1 MLISTATIA
10 GTLIIDGSFGG
21 TISMWGKEVRLS
33 RIMRD
38 GRILCVPMDHGLTDG
53 PIRGIEDIEAAV
65 ERVAKGGATCSVLH
79 KGMIKAL
86 RRPHLPVLMHL
97 SASTSLGPEPNRKV
111 RVGDVIE
118 AVRLG
123 ADGVSVHVNVGGE
136 PSEPDM
142 LVKLGEVAAE
152 ADELGMPLLA
162 MMYARGP
169 NVRDRYDPHLIAH
182 VARVGAEL
190 GADIVKVPYT
200 GDPDTFRMVTAGV
213 SVPVII
219 AGGPKMKDDM
229 DVLRMVAGAMEA
241 GAAGV
246 AFGRNIFQ
254 HEAPD
259 RMVRAIASVIFEGQ
273 GPEEAARHLR

>member
-1 MLISTATIA
+1 
-10 GTLIIDGSFGG
+10 
-21 TISMWGKEVRLS
+21 MWGKEVRLS
-33 RIMRD
+33 RIIRE
-38 GRILCVPMDHGLTDG
+38 GKILCVPMDHGLTDG
-53 PIRGIEDIEAAV
+53 PIRGIENVERAV
-65 ERVAKGGATCSVLH
+65 ERVSSGGATCVVLH

-86 RRPHLPVLMHL
+86 KGAHLPVLMHL

-111 RVGDVIE
+111 RVGDVLE

-142 LVKLGEVAAE
+142 LIKLGEVASE

-169 NVRDRYDPHLIAH
+169 NVSDKYDPNLIAH

-200 GDPDTFRMVTAGV
+200 GDPDTFKIVTEGV

-219 AGGPKMKDDM
+219 AGGPKMKDDL
-229 DVLRMVAGAMEA
+229 DVLKMVAGAMEA

-246 AFGRNIFQ
+246 AFGRNVFQ
-254 HEAPD
+254 HENPEK
-259 RMVRAIASVIFEGQ
+259 MVRAIASIIFEGCD
-273 GPEEAARHLR
+273 PEEAAVHLK

>member
-1 MLISTATIA
+1 M
-10 GTLIIDGSFGG
+10 G
-21 TISMWGKEVRLS
+21 MWGKEVRLS
-33 RIMRD
+33 RIMRE
-38 GRILCVPMDHGLTDG
+38 GKILCVPMDHGLTDG
-53 PIRGIEDIEAAV
+53 PIEGIKRLGDTV
-65 ERVAKGGATCSVLH
+65 ERVASGGATCVVLH
-79 KGMIKAL
+79 KGMIKSLKKASIS
-86 RRPHLPVLMHL
+86 VLMHL
-97 SASTSLGPEPNRKV
+97 SGSTSLGPEPNRKV
-111 RVGDVIE
+111 RVGDVLE

-142 LVKLGEVAAE
+142 LAKLGEVAAE

-169 NVRDRYDPHLIAH
+169 KVKDKYDPRLIAH

-200 GDPDTFRMVTAGV
+200 GNPETFRMVTEGV
-213 SVPVII
+213 DIPVII
-219 AGGPKMKDDM
+219 AGGPRIENDL
-229 DVLRMVAGAMEA
+229 DVLKMVAGAMEA

-254 HEAPD
+254 HESPEN
-259 RMVRAIASVIFEGQ
+259 MVKAIASIIFEGAS
-273 GPEEAARHLR
+273 PEEASVYLK

>member
-1 MLISTATIA
+1 
-10 GTLIIDGSFGG
+10 
-21 TISMWGKEVRLS
+21 MWGKEVRLS

-38 GRILCVPMDHGLTDG
+38 GKILCVPMDHGLTDG
-53 PIRGIEDIEAAV
+53 PIRGLESVERAV
-65 ERVAKGGATCSVLH
+65 EKVSMGGATCVVLH
-79 KGMIKAL
+79 KGMIKSL
-86 RRPHLPVLMHL
+86 RKVYLPVLMHL

-111 RVGDVIE
+111 RVGDVLE

-169 NVRDRYDPHLIAH
+169 NITDKYDPNLIAH

-200 GDPDTFRMVTAGV
+200 GDPDTFKIVTRGV
-213 SVPVII
+213 SIPVII
-219 AGGPKMKDDM
+219 AGGPKMRDDM

-246 AFGRNIFQ
+246 AFGRNVFQ
-254 HEAPD
+254 HENPEG
-259 RMVRAIASVIFEGQ
+259 MVRAIASIIFDGYD
-273 GPEEAARHLR
+273 PDEAAVHLR

>member
-1 MLISTATIA
+1 M
-10 GTLIIDGSFGG
+10 
-21 TISMWGKEVRLS
+21 RLS

-53 PIRGIEDIEAAV
+53 PIKGIESVEQAV
-65 ERVAKGGATCSVLH
+65 ERVSRGGATCVVLH
-79 KGMIKAL
+79 KGMIKSLSRA
-86 RRPHLPVLMHL
+86 HLPVLMHL

-111 RVGDVIE
+111 RIGDVLE

-123 ADGVSVHVNVGGE
+123 ADGVSVHVNIGGE

-142 LVKLGEVAAE
+142 LVKLGEVASE

-169 NVRDRYDPHLIAH
+169 NVRDKYDPNLIAH

-200 GDPDTFRMVTAGV
+200 GDPDTFRIVTGGV
-213 SVPVII
+213 SIPVII
-219 AGGPKMKDDM
+219 AGGPKMKEDL
-229 DVLRMVAGAMEA
+229 DVLKMVADAMEA

-246 AFGRNIFQ
+246 AFGRNVFQ
-254 HEAPD
+254 HDNPEK
-259 RMVRAIASVIFEGQ
+259 MVRAIASIIFEGSS
-273 GPEEAARHLR
+273 PEEAAVHLR